1 MQGALYREPHSEECR
16 RQPGEEI
23 SLEKGKRLFAFLL
36 TGLLACSLMVS
47 GVLAFDGCF
56 YSCFDVIDAN
66 AANILMNDNALIHIL
81 LVFFTGLLLWAIY
94 KSCFE
99 KLSAPRQEKICR
111 IVLSVSGILLFAAGT
126 FFVQVH
132 PYYPAGDQLNVT
144 AGAYYC
150 LQGDYSMLR
159 PGGYI
164 GLYQQQKG
172 FMFLYE
178 ILFTL
183 FGDYC
188 YDIAGQFHVFFA
200 VLTLLSGYGFLKNES
215 ARAFDRILYCV
226 LMLLCLPFLF
236 YLPYIYG
243 DIPAICFC
251 MVLFWAMSSYGK
263 TLRKRYVTVASVAA
277 ALALLCRMNTWIVL
291 IAVAIGAVLLALEH
305 WNYKPLIAGLCVLL
319 CAAGA
324 VQAVDV
330 MYEYRSGYESGIGIP
345 SVLWIAMGL
354 QETDGEAG
362 VYNRYQQTVFG
373 DCDFQ
378 QEPAARIGKEYISAR
393 IKEFQNDLPMAADF
407 FQRKMRSQWLE
418 PLFESLSA
426 TETFREGSA
435 VPGWMQSLYYGDSRV
450 TAWKGANYYQSIVYV
465 GVLLCILGRSLSF
478 RERKGG
484 SMGWIPQIAIIG
496 GFLFSLMWE
505 NQCRYCLPYYIFMLL
520 YVPEGM
526 MQIGGWVSGF
536 RNKLTARKASSDR
549 EREKL
554 GKAL

>member
-1 MQGALYREPHSEECR
+1 MQGVLHREPYTEGHQ
-16 RQPGEEI
+16 RQSGEEVG
-23 SLEKGKRLFAFLL
+23 LGKGKKLFAFLL
-36 TGLLACSLMVS
+36 IGLLACSLIVS
-47 GVLAFDGCF
+47 GVLAFEGCF
-56 YSCFDVIDAN
+56 YSYYDVIDVKASDM
-66 AANILMNDNALIHIL
+66 LMNDNALIHIL
-81 LVFFTGLLLWAIY
+81 LVLFTGLLLWAIY
-94 KSCFE
+94 KSWFE

-111 IVLSVSGILLFAAGT
+111 IVLIVSGLLLFAAGT

-150 LQGDYSMLR
+150 LQGDYSMLQ

-188 YDIAGQFHVFFA
+188 YDIAGQFHVLFA
-200 VLTLLSGYGFLKNES
+200 ILTLVSGYGFLKNEAS
-215 ARAFDRILYCV
+215 CVFYRIIFCV
-226 LMLLCLPFLF
+226 LMLFCLPFLF

-291 IAVAIGAVLLALEH
+291 IAVAISVVLLALEC
-305 WNYKPLIAGLCVLL
+305 WDYKPLIAGLCVLL

-324 VQAVDV
+324 VKAVNV

-345 SVLWIAMGL
+345 SILWIAMGL

-407 FQRKMRSQWLE
+407 FQRKMKSQWLE

-426 TETFREGSA
+426 TGTFQEGSP
-435 VPGWMQSLYYGDSRV
+435 VPGWIQSLYFGGSRV

-465 GVLLCILGRSLSF
+465 GVLLCMLGRSISF
-478 RERKGG
+478 RKRKGG
-484 SMGWIPQIAIIG
+484 SMGWTPQIAIIG

-520 YVPEGM
+520 YVPEGL
-526 MQIGGWVSGF
+526 MQIGGWISGF
-536 RNKLTARKASSDR
+536 GKRITIRKVSP
-549 EREKL
+549 EEETEKL
-554 GKAL
+554 RKVS